1 MNCLLAILLLTD
13 RTPKE
18 SDRLAVI
25 GFGEYFHIA
34 EMYNPDGM
42 RQFHSVEDSNDIM
55 MAPSP
60 TNGAGTY
67 ITIYCSP
74 SQTLTDLNSFITAG
88 TKWLRHGPQEGFQQS
103 WEKELKCYYH
113 VQTKLGKA
121 ERHSLILAKD
131 LAHGPCT
138 QSILYSLKY
147 QGRIQCLTSYNEN
160 YPFYD
165 DEPRVLFNE
174 YPKMESVVL
183 KGKFLM
189 VYETNGV
196 QFGLAWYQGNL
207 KLFSTHNGSSVWL
220 PIYDLKTDLKDSE
233 DPKYIIDFLINS
245 FPELGLIKTE
255 LNMGKHTPH
264 LIPESGQH
272 SGSSRV
278 SARRPDFKALLTK
291 LGNHNLKFS
300 ETTAKGF
307 LGPEMDKYSKFY

>member
-42 RQFHSVEDSNDIM
+42 RQFHSVEDSNVIM
-55 MAPSP
+55 MARSP

-74 SQTLTDLNSFITAG
+74 SQATIDLNSFINAG
-88 TKWLRHGPQEGFQQS
+88 TKRVRYSPQEGFQQDRD
-103 WEKELKCYYH
+103 KELKCYNH
-113 VQTKLGKA
+113 VQAKLGKA

-138 QSILYSLKY
+138 RSILYSLKY
-147 QGRIQCLTSYNEN
+147 QGRIPCLAYYDRNV
-160 YPFYD
+160 PFYD
-165 DEPRVLFNE
+165 GEPRVLFNE

-189 VYETNGV
+189 THETYGV
-196 QFGLAWYQGNL
+196 QYGLAWYQGNL
-207 KLFSTHNGSSVWL
+207 KLFVRNIGSSKWL
-220 PIYDLKTDLKDSE
+220 SIYDLKRDLKDTKDS
-233 DPKYIIDFLINS
+233 KYIIDFLTNS
-245 FPELGLIKTE
+245 FPELGLIRDE

-272 SGSSRV
+272 SGSSAV
-278 SARRPDFKALLTK
+278 SARQPDFKALLTK
-291 LGNHNLKFS
+291 LGNHYLKFA
-300 ETTAKGF
+300 ETTAKGI
-307 LGPEMDKYSKFY
+307 LDE